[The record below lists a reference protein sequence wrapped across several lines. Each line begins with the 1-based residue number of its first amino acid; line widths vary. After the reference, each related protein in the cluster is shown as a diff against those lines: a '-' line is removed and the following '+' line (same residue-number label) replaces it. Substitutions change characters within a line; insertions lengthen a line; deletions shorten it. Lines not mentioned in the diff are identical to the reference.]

1 VSDVL
6 WRDHPLLGPAQ
17 SMPTHFWGP
26 EDLDHQ
32 AWMEFAG
39 RLDTAR
45 EIDMLL
51 AALDGSTSV
60 LDVGGGTG
68 TLTTA
73 VANKL
78 GRCVVVEPSTAQAAR
93 IQAAP
98 GSIIDVLPGRGEAL
112 PVADGAFD
120 AVMATWVL
128 QYTHDPFVAVAEMA
142 RACIDRSGGRVVL
155 VQAAPGNSMVD
166 IYNAEAKIAGLPRAH
181 HGWLLA
187 GATDILEMRGFSIT
201 LAGVRSAVK
210 FPEADPGAAASLLQR
225 LHFAGHPRADAMR
238 AETTPMIAEMFAR
251 TPGELSDV
259 GVLLIAR
266 R

>member
-1 VSDVL
+1 
-6 WRDHPLLGPAQ
+6 
-17 SMPTHFWGP
+17 MPTHFWGP
-26 EDLDHQ
+26 EELDHQ
-32 AWMEFAG
+32 AWMEFAA

-45 EIDMLL
+45 ELDMLI

-73 VANKL
+73 LARRF
-78 GRCVVVEPSTAQAAR
+78 GRCVVVEPSAAQAAR
-93 IQAAP
+93 IQADP

-120 AVMATWVL
+120 AVMSTWVL

-142 RACIDRSGGRVVL
+142 RACIDRPGGRVVL
-155 VQAAPGNSMVD
+155 VQAAPGNQMVD
-166 IYNAEAKIAGLPRAH
+166 IYNAEAKVAGLPRAH

-187 GATDILEMRGFSIT
+187 GAIDILEMRGFSIA
-201 LAGVRSAVK
+201 LAGVRSSVQ
-210 FPEADPGAAASLLQR
+210 FPEGDPAAAASLLQR
-225 LHFAGHPRADAMR
+225 LHFAGHPRAEAMR
-238 AETTPMIAEMFAR
+238 AETTRMISEMFAR
-251 TPGELSDV
+251 APAELADD

>member
-1 VSDVL
+1 
-6 WRDHPLLGPAQ
+6 
-17 SMPTHFWGP
+17 MPTHFWGP

-32 AWMEFAG
+32 AWMEFAA

-45 EIDMLL
+45 ELEMLL
-51 AALDGSTSV
+51 AALDGASSV

-73 VANKL
+73 IARRF
-78 GRCVVVEPSTAQAAR
+78 GRCVVVEPSAAQAAR
-93 IQAAP
+93 IVAKP
-98 GSIIDVLPGRGEAL
+98 GSEIEVLPGRGEAL

-142 RACIDRSGGRVVL
+142 RACADTPGGRVVL
-155 VQAAPGNSMVD
+155 VQAAPGNQMVD
-166 IYNAEAKIAGLPRAH
+166 LYNVEAKVAGLPRAH

-187 GATDILEMRGFSIT
+187 GAIDVLEMRGFAIT
-201 LAGVRSAVK
+201 LAGVHSTVR
-210 FPEADPGAAASLLQR
+210 FPENDPAAAASLLQR
-225 LHFAGHPRADAMR
+225 LHFVGHPRADAMCT
-238 AETTPMIAEMFAR
+238 ETSRMIGEIFAR
-251 TPGELSDV
+251 TPGELSDD

-266 R
+266 RS

>member
-1 VSDVL
+1 ML
-6 WRDHPLLGPAQ
+6 WRDHPLLGPART
-17 SMPTHFWGP
+17 MPTHFWGP
-26 EDLDHQ
+26 EELDHQ
-32 AWMEFAG
+32 AWMEFSA

-51 AALDGSTSV
+51 AALDGAGSV

-73 VANKL
+73 VARRF
-78 GRCVVVEPSTAQAAR
+78 GRCTVVEPSAAQAAR

-98 GSIIDVLPGRGEAL
+98 GSEIEVLPGRGEAL
-112 PVADGAFD
+112 PVADGAFE
-120 AVMATWVL
+120 AVMSTWVL

-142 RACIDRSGGRVVL
+142 RACADRQGGRVVL
-155 VQAAPGNSMVD
+155 VQAAPGNQLVEL
-166 IYNAEAKIAGLPRAH
+166 YNAEAAIAGLPRAH

-187 GATDILEMRGFSIT
+187 GAIDVLEMRGFSIA
-201 LAGVRSAVK
+201 LAGVRSGIR
-210 FPEADPGAAASLLQR
+210 FPENDPAAAASLFQR
-225 LHFAGHPRADAMR
+225 LHFAGHPRAEAMR
-238 AETTPMIAEMFAR
+238 EETTRRIAQMFAL
-251 TPGELSDV
+251 TPGEVADD